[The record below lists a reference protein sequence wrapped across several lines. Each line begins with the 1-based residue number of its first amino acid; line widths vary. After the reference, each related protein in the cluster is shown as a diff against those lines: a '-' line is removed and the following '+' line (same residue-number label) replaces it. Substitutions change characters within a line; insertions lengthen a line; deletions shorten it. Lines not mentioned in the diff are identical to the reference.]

1 MCAVILL
8 SHMASVSAQS
18 LSGKVISVQD
28 GDSFTLLTPERKQ
41 VKIRVA
47 EIDAPE
53 RGQPYGN
60 RARQEL
66 TRLIKDQHVTVET
79 QVVDR
84 YGRIVGKPIVGDK
97 DITAEMVKIG
107 AAWVYCTYSEDESL
121 YKLERQ
127 AKANKHGVWGT
138 SEYENIPPW
147 EWRQDKRTAS
157 TETPDADPFKCGA
170 KTYCREMASC
180 DEAKFHLSKCGLT
193 SLDGDGDGA
202 PCEAMCR

>member
-1 MCAVILL
+1 
-8 SHMASVSAQS
+8 MASVSAQS

-84 YGRIVGKPIVGDK
+84 YGRIVGKPIIGDK

-107 AAWVYCTYSEDESL
+107 AA
-121 YKLERQ
+121 
-127 AKANKHGVWGT
+127 
-138 SEYENIPPW
+138 
-147 EWRQDKRTAS
+147 
-157 TETPDADPFKCGA
+157 
-170 KTYCREMASC
+170 
-180 DEAKFHLSKCGLT
+180 
-193 SLDGDGDGA
+193 
-202 PCEAMCR
+202 